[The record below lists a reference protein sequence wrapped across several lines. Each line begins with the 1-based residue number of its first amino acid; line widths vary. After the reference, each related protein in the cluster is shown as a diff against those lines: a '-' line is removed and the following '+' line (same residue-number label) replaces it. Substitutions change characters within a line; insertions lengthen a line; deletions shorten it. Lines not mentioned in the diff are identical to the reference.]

1 MADYLE
7 KLKEEYPGMFGPVGA
22 APAIASHEF
31 APIRTAGL
39 WSDYVRPA
47 LEWVGE
53 TVPGIGRSE
62 TSDPS
67 WRAPVL
73 DRRKEER
80 EAAEEYRRRSEE
92 DMRKL
97 EEETREYEETFKKIG
112 FITGEDPSAAYDVST
127 EAWKE
132 SVREDPSGI
141 AVMPSPLDSDYT
153 KFRDGRILPFL
164 DMPILRP
171 DEMTDDEI
179 DELIEDELDLSK
191 DDPLLSGY
199 TFDPERYGEHHFGV
213 SADTAVY
220 AGGLADEMT
229 DTDRTEV
236 KHFLDLY
243 GSEASDFSGF
253 DPTRFHPTGF
263 FGPSHI
269 AEEWSEWKKELGAY
283 SAYHK
288 AKDIAAKKL
297 AEEKETAAYWEK
309 HDREVEEYKAEKL
322 AYDLAE
328 IEEKR
333 AAELLL
339 DPIDRGKPGW
349 VRDED
354 WAEGR
359 EARLAF
365 GKDAYLASL
374 RGEPLPTLVDPT
386 FEAAPSTHYS
396 DPLKHWDTETV
407 PGHLPLDITD
417 TPFYSAVMGEEHKYF
432 PEDVAPVTPVDDFS
446 SMPLDAATRTMIDA
460 DMEAGIH
467 PAVASLS
474 PVSLPSGGAFTS
486 SSMAPDIG
494 LEPGG
499 MAGPGSGTDPTT
511 HGVGPAIYGTGTW
524 GGKMKAGLGGLTSDI
539 GTGETYGPAFVD
551 TYSDMMAGKPS
562 SGVDTSHTGSY
573 YAAGTSPVDAATRL
587 TGPEFGDLFSDRE
600 ISIDSPA
607 LTSSLASIAASPVSA
622 VPGPYGVSSTSVV
635 PSGWITPD
643 IDPETERMLTGR
655 VHAIAPEDIS
665 VTHSPHATI
674 ATVSEPTAKYVGGT
688 TTMTVRDVMPA
699 PVSVPAS
706 LVAEVLAPTPHL
718 DSRTLGRMS
727 GRELAAYE
735 ALIDAFERGGDV
747 GPGESALS
755 AEYGGLGYGGG
766 SSGDMWT

>member
-1 MADYLE
+1 VADYLE

-31 APIRTAGL
+31 TPVGMFGDL
-39 WSDYVRPA
+39 WSDYVRPGI
-47 LEWVGE
+47 EWAGE
-53 TVPGIGRSE
+53 KIPFIGRSE

-67 WRAPVL
+67 WRAPVH
-73 DRRKEER
+73 DRLKEER

-92 DMRKL
+92 DMRRL
-97 EEETREYEETFKKIG
+97 EEETREYEETFKKI
-112 FITGEDPSAAYDVST
+112 D
-127 EAWKE
+127 
-132 SVREDPSGI
+132 
-141 AVMPSPLDSDYT
+141 
-153 KFRDGRILPFL
+153 
-164 DMPILRP
+164 
-171 DEMTDDEI
+171 
-179 DELIEDELDLSK
+179 
-191 DDPLLSGY
+191 
-199 TFDPERYGEHHFGV
+199 FDPEHDKDEPTEDLRSVIAKAMKEAAEERSLERWAEEGKLGSADLLISDPATGV
-213 SADTAVY
+213 TTLHPAGTRPPPGALGGSGVMPGDADLGPLTPEFLGISADTMVPVIRAPYTVT
-220 AGGLADEMT
+220 AATGPEWMIGTFVDTSVPTAMPEFVRADE
-229 DTDRTEV
+229 V
-236 KHFLDLY
+236 AGLV
-243 GSEASDFSGF
+243 ASGKYK
-253 DPTRFHPTGF
+253 DPTKDKRVSSF
-263 FGPSHI
+263 F
-269 AEEWSEWKKELGAY
+269 
-283 SAYHK
+283 
-288 AKDIAAKKL
+288 D
-297 AEEKETAAYWEK
+297 T
-309 HDREVEEYKAEKL
+309 
-322 AYDLAE
+322 
-328 IEEKR
+328 
-333 AAELLL
+333 
-339 DPIDRGKPGW
+339 
-349 VRDED
+349 
-354 WAEGR
+354 
-359 EARLAF
+359 
-365 GKDAYLASL
+365 
-374 RGEPLPTLVDPT
+374 LPAMVDPT

-407 PGHLPLDITD
+407 PGHLPLDLTD

-446 SMPLDAATRTMIDA
+446 SMPLDAATRAMIDA

-486 SSMAPDIG
+486 PSMAPDIG

-511 HGVGPAIYGTGTW
+511 HGVGPAVYGTGSL
-524 GGKMKAGLGGLTSDI
+524 AGRFGHFLGGLTSDI

-573 YAAGTSPVDAATRL
+573 YAAGTSPVDAFTRL

-655 VHAIAPEDIS
+655 VHAISPEDIS

-674 ATVSEPTAKYVGGT
+674 ATVSEPTAKVGGT

-718 DSRTLGRMS
+718 DSRTVGGMS
-727 GRELAAYE
+727 GRERAEYE
-735 ALIDAFERGGDV
+735 ALIDAFEHGR
-747 GPGESALS
+747 L
-755 AEYGGLGYGGG
+755 GGG
-766 SSGDMWT
+766 SSSWSGGDDAGMGEWGGSDTGGGGGFGYGI